1 MDNINKILVVE
12 DVPAQQKLIQRYL
25 AIKGY
30 RSILA
35 DSGREAIEKAKQHR
49 PNVIILDLYLPD
61 IDGIK
66 VCEAL
71 RSNRATCAIPIIMV
85 TARGGVSDIINGLK
99 AGADDYVCKP
109 YNYQELLA
117 RIEAVSR
124 RYEPSIINDG
134 IIKNNSLRILIN
146 ERKITIGNKQIDS
159 VTRKEFDLL
168 SLLVTKSPQIL
179 STRSLLDSV
188 WGDGAA
194 DNYHTLDTHIYN
206 LRKKLGRTTGRKI
219 VSVYG
224 FGYKYE

>member
-25 AIKGY
+25 DIKGY
-30 RSILA
+30 RSVLA
-35 DSGREAIEKAKQHR
+35 DSGRDAIEKAKQHR

-71 RSNRATCAIPIIMV
+71 RSDRATCTIPIIMV
-85 TARGGVSDIINGLK
+85 TARGGVADIINGLK

-117 RIEAVSR
+117 RIEAVAR
-124 RYEPSIINDG
+124 RYEPAIINDG
-134 IIKNNSLRILIN
+134 IIKKESLRILVN
-146 ERKITIGNKQIDS
+146 ERKVVVGTKEVDS

-179 STRSLLDSV
+179 STHSLLDSV

-194 DNYHTLDTHIYN
+194 GNYHTLDTHIYN
-206 LRKKLGRTTGRKI
+206 LRKKLGRTIGKKI